1 MDILNILGFVATFII
16 LAGIYSIFSMGLNIH
31 WGFTGLFNIGIAG
44 FFAIGAYSSALIII
58 APPDPAQFE
67 DFKFAGNLAH
77 YISLGDL
84 WLLFAIITG
93 ALAAALL
100 AIPIGL
106 LTIKLREDY
115 LAMATLGIA
124 ETTRLIFL
132 NEKWLANGSK
142 GLYKIPK
149 FLGELIHPQYY
160 EYFYMIIIII
170 FIILIY
176 LLIEKLTKSPWG
188 RVLRAIR
195 DDELVAAASGKNVS
209 YIRLQSFVLG
219 AAIMGIGGALYTYY
233 IRFLSPFTFDPLLA
247 TFVIW
252 AMLMI
257 GGKGNNK
264 GAILG
269 AFLVWGIWSFSQF
282 LTKIPIISIMGTSEF
297 RLFMIGILIIVA
309 IVFKPLGILPERT
322 HNNSKF

>member
-1 MDILNILGFVATFII
+1 M
-16 LAGIYSIFSMGLNIH
+16 IYSIFSMGLNIH

-282 LTKIPIISIMGTSEF
+282 LTKIPIISISTFTSF
-297 RLFMIGILIIVA
+297 SATSLLGNFFGNLQTKFNLSPALVPIILLSISGIII
-309 IVFKPLGILPERT
+309 
-322 HNNSKF
+322 